1 MRNPFQISTLATG
14 SSFCNRVKELDLLTQ
29 QAFSGANVVLY
40 SPRRYGKTSLVRK
53 VQSQLSQQGVI
64 TIFVD
69 FFGVDSVD
77 DVAARLARAV
87 FAVTRQKESRWKTAI
102 RIIRGF
108 RPILK
113 PNEDGS
119 FSLSVEATSASL
131 SGLELLQET
140 MISIEDF
147 FAQSEENIHLC
158 LDEFQEIV
166 SLPDSFKIEAILR
179 SQIQKQNASWF
190 FVGSRRRVLLAMFNE
205 RKRPFFHSAF
215 NYELKLL
222 PRDEFANFIAQQ
234 FEQSGKHCPLPVA
247 ESIVDRVQ
255 QHPLYAQK
263 LAHIVFNRSETT
275 VRLEDVA
282 EAFGELRERDRPI
295 FEAMLQGLSLQQIRV
310 AKALAVRPI
319 EKPLS
324 NSFLA
329 QYKLGSAG
337 GVRNALKALV
347 ELDLVEK
354 GGQGRRWYVLDPLF
368 RRYLEDTLQDTC

>member
-1 MRNPFQISTLATG
+1 MRNPFQISTLALG

-53 VQSQLSQQGVI
+53 VQAQLSQQGVI

-77 DVAARLARAV
+77 EVAARLARAV

-131 SGLELLQET
+131 NGLDLLQET
-140 MISIEDF
+140 MVSIEDF
-147 FAQSEENIHLC
+147 FEQSEETVHLC

-166 SLPDSFKIEAILR
+166 SLPDSFKIEAIMR

-205 RKRPFFHSAF
+205 RKRPFFQSAF

-222 PRDEFANFIAQQ
+222 PRDEFAEFIAQQ
-234 FEQSGKHCPLPVA
+234 FEQSGKKCPLPVA
-247 ESIVDRVQ
+247 EVIVDRVQ
-255 QHPLYAQK
+255 QHPLYTQK
-263 LAHIVFNRSETT
+263 LAHITFNRSGTT
-275 VRLEDVA
+275 ISPEDVA
-282 EAFGELRERDRPI
+282 EAFLELCERDRPI
-295 FEAMLQGLSLQQIRV
+295 FEAMLQGLSLQQI
-310 AKALAVRPI
+310 
-319 EKPLS
+319 
-324 NSFLA
+324 
-329 QYKLGSAG
+329 
-337 GVRNALKALV
+337 
-347 ELDLVEK
+347 
-354 GGQGRRWYVLDPLF
+354 
-368 RRYLEDTLQDTC
+368 